1 MNAIED
7 MIWRIRYHE
16 ETPGTVAAENLAQ
29 LAEKELAELRRQ
41 VEQANWFRDQ
51 IDKAF
56 GDYKPYDEIILL
68 RKVLQDTR
76 EHRDRLNDQCAQL
89 RVELEEALDLLW
101 ACSEH
106 NDYVGRKTLM
116 EAIDDYLS
124 AHRPTSPKKSLG
136 ETL

>member
-1 MNAIED
+1 MKQDAYQSSDAEFFSTIEQENGDGMSAIE
-7 MIWRIRYHE
+7 
-16 ETPGTVAAENLAQ
+16 
-29 LAEKELAELRRQ
+29 
-41 VEQANWFRDQ
+41 
-51 IDKAF
+51 
-56 GDYKPYDEIILL
+56 DYKPYDEIILL

-101 ACSEH
+101 ACSKH